1 MGSVVRF
8 LEERLRLKVNV
19 DKSAVAYVGERQF
32 LGYRLLRGGQ
42 LGIAPR
48 SLERAKQRIRAIT
61 RRNRGIS
68 LSRMIRELN
77 AFVSGWVTY
86 FRYAACKTAL
96 QRLDEWI
103 RRKLRCVR
111 LKQCKRAKAIFA
123 FLRRLGVPGWGARQ
137 LAGSGAG
144 WWRKAGTPQAHQAM
158 NNDWFRTQG
167 LTSLSVRYARLQP

>member
-1 MGSVVRF
+1 VVRF
-8 LEERLRLKVNV
+8 LEERLRLRVNP

-32 LGYRLLRGGQ
+32 LGYRLLRGGR
-42 LGIAPR
+42 LGIAPG
-48 SLERAKQRIRAIT
+48 SLTRAKQRIRAIT

-68 LSRMIRELN
+68 LKRMIRELN

-111 LKQCKRAKAIFA
+111 LKQCKRPRAIYA
-123 FLRRLGVPGWGARQ
+123 FLCRLGVPGWSARQ

-144 WWRKAGTPQAHQAM
+144 WWRKAGTPQAHRAM
-158 NNDWFRTQG
+158 STAWFRGQG
-167 LTSLSVRYARLQP
+167 LVSLSVRYAALQP